1 MTERDQ
7 CAFEDAL
14 RSDLAAARQQNMV
27 LTDQL
32 RAAEARNEAMAHR
45 VDFLTQEVG
54 RVTASREQYE
64 RVGIRA
70 SAMLESGTSMMI
82 KLLQDLQDE
91 IKSAAF
97 AKVPGTVQNEPQP
110 SLAAGQ
116 PILPADGPS
125 LMTADEAIVAIEQI
139 GRTFGAGFGDSASLL
154 PPTRFGNGTLQS

>member
-64 RVGIRA
+64 RVAIRV
-70 SAMLESGTSMMI
+70 SAKMEGATAMMLQQ
-82 KLLQDLQDE
+82 LQDLQDE

-116 PILPADGPS
+116 PILPPDGPS
-125 LMTADEAIVAIEQI
+125 LMTPEEAIIAIEQI

-154 PPTRFGNGTLQS
+154 PPARFGNGGMQS